1 MPKGHVWLV
10 AAALGTTEA
19 DISITAE
26 GSGEEQGSA
35 YNAPDCGQTQLQHVF
50 IFGLLVGS

>member
-1 MPKGHVWLV
+1 MLKGHVWLL
-10 AAALGTTEA
+10 AAVLGTTES

-26 GSGEEQGSA
+26 GSSEQQGSA
-35 YNAPDCGQTQLQHVF
+35 NNAPDCGQTQLQQVF

>member
-1 MPKGHVWLV
+1 MWLV
-10 AAALGTTEA
+10 AAALGTTES

-26 GSGEEQGSA
+26 GSSEEQGSA